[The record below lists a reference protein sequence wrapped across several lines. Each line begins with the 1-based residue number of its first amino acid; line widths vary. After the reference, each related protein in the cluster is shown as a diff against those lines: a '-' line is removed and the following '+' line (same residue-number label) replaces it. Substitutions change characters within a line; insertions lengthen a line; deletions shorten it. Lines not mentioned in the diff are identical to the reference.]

1 MTQTIYAHVNKR
13 MKKIIPVAYACSPST
28 SDAKAGSLEPRSPD
42 QPGQHSETLSPSSK
56 KETVLTKAL
65 LVNRGKKSFKQ
76 LKVVCC
82 KSTRGNLMFGPSC
95 TDNELSHS
103 TKEKES
109 ESDLEKVS
117 LTNFK
122 QEQGENKHKNR

>member
-1 MTQTIYAHVNKR
+1 
-13 MKKIIPVAYACSPST
+13 
-28 SDAKAGSLEPRSPD
+28 
-42 QPGQHSETLSPSSK
+42 
-56 KETVLTKAL
+56 
-65 LVNRGKKSFKQ
+65 
-76 LKVVCC
+76 
-82 KSTRGNLMFGPSC
+82 MFGPSC